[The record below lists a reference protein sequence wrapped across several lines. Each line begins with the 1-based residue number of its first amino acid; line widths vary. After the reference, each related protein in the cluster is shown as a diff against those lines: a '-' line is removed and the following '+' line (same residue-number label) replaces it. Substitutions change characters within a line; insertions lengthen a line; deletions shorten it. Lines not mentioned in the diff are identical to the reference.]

1 MSNSI
6 TLRLVSQNLHKV
18 KFQIEKL
25 ELNDHLKDNWINFK
39 PGSLASFKIAF
50 FRITDSDNKQT
61 YFILRNAF
69 FIYEND
75 SDDIT
80 IRYNDTLQ
88 PLYQKEE
95 ITPFLQD
102 KEQQLTKLVEEQ
114 KYLTALDDLNISTI
128 NKVKIQELEDQ
139 IWVLKAYTLFALD
152 PTEEAQWN

>member
-1 MSNSI
+1 
-6 TLRLVSQNLHKV
+6 
-18 KFQIEKL
+18 
-25 ELNDHLKDNWINFK
+25 
-39 PGSLASFKIAF
+39 
-50 FRITDSDNKQT
+50 
-61 YFILRNAF
+61 LRNAF

-95 ITPFLQD
+95 ITLFLQD
-102 KEQQLTKLVEEQ
+102 KEQQLAKLVEEQ

-152 PTEEAQWN
+152 PTKEAQWN